1 MCLCQKRRTLLL
13 ISSLIVL
20 AIGFAAL
27 ESAALRHRI
36 HKIIVKTEM
45 RISGWRGFEPRLA
58 SIGGESGLP
67 GARVQA
73 LDSRSGWA
81 TLCDHEGKF
90 ILPDVMWYPGASYD
104 LIVSTDDRK
113 GRRIRVLAPQNTIS
127 PASSTSTGILEVGTL
142 ASDGGREVDL
152 PGLPGDTSNSYEEYD
167 LQNRDYYRALYDELT
182 SGILCDEDKIEAVNK
197 YVSQKLNYQE
207 TQWELGSPRRILERG
222 SQYCGHLATAMAT
235 ILAVGYPARV
245 IHLSDGAA
253 AHPTTHAV
261 VEVFYATQW
270 HLYDPT
276 FGVNFSDK
284 DGRVVSY
291 RELRL
296 NPGLINQNPFSKFRE
311 KYPKISLKWMPSVYR
326 SGYHHMYYLWFRCS
340 QYSHAWWDYKDGLS
354 YVPSGGR
361 VLAAAAGVRP
371 GSRVTFHIRTAGSDA
386 DELAFTTQRTGN
398 ACCVVNEQESPPIDL
413 APGRYEVYVDLL
425 DGNVRAEVTPA
436 SITGWR
442 LVQRL
447 EVR

>member
-1 MCLCQKRRTLLL
+1 MRRYQKRRTLLF

-20 AIGFAAL
+20 AIGVASL
-27 ESAALRHRI
+27 QSAAFRHRI

-81 TLCDHEGKF
+81 TLCDREGKF

-104 LIVSTDDRK
+104 LILSTDDRK
-113 GRRIRVLAPQNTIS
+113 GKRIHVSAPLNS
-127 PASSTSTGILEVGTL
+127 ASSTSTGILNVGAL
-142 ASDGGREVDL
+142 ASEGGREVDL
-152 PGLPGDTSNSYEEYD
+152 PDLPGDTSNSYEAYD
-167 LQNRDYYRALYDELT
+167 LLNRDYYRALFDGLT
-182 SGILCDEDKIEAVNK
+182 SGILCDEDKIEAVNN
-197 YVSQKLNYQE
+197 YVAQKLNYNE

-235 ILAVGYPARV
+235 ILAVRYRARV
-245 IHLSDGAA
+245 VHLSDGAA
-253 AHPTTHAV
+253 KPTTHAV
-261 VEVFYATQW
+261 VEVFYATEW

-276 FGVNFSDK
+276 FGVNFTDK
-284 DGRVVSY
+284 NGRVVSY
-291 RELRL
+291 KELRL
-296 NPGLINQNPFSKFRE
+296 NPGLINQNAFARFRE
-311 KYPKISLKWMPSVYR
+311 KYPKISLKWMPSVYG
-326 SGYHHMYYLWFRCS
+326 SGYHHIYYLTFRCS

-361 VLAAAAGVRP
+361 VLAAAAGVKP
-371 GSRVTFHIRTAGSDA
+371 GSHVTFHIRKAGSNA
-386 DELAFTTQRTGN
+386 DELAFTTQGSGN
-398 ACCVVNEQESPPIDL
+398 ACCVLNQQESPPINL
-413 APGRYEVYVDLL
+413 APGRYDVCVDLL
-425 DGNVRAEVTPA
+425 DGNVRAEPTPA
-436 SITGWR
+436 AITGWR